1 MSLYPKS
8 IIYLQPCRQKRNSI
22 PSIAYVLKKI
32 SDDKTLILLRNIA
45 ILDGRNHIP
54 IGKMDLTTKQYYS
67 RISGLMDCGLIK
79 RNRGRYSLSCL
90 GRVVYDVHMTIGKT
104 LQYYWKLKAIE
115 SMQNSD
121 ISEQDFST
129 LVNSLID
136 NYQLKDIFMKSR
148 TF

>member
-1 MSLYPKS
+1 M
-8 IIYLQPCRQKRNSI
+8 RQKRSSI
-22 PSIAYVLKKI
+22 PSIAYVLQKI

-54 IGKMDLTTKQYYS
+54 LGKMDLTTKQYYS
-67 RISGLMDCGLIK
+67 RISGLMAAGLIK

-90 GRVVYDVHMTIGKT
+90 GRVVYDVQLTIGRT

-121 ISEQDFST
+121 ISEQDFSE

-136 NYQLKDIFMKSR
+136 NYELKGMSMKSR
-148 TF
+148 TSLE

>member
-1 MSLYPKS
+1 MP
-8 IIYLQPCRQKRNSI
+8 QKRSSI

-54 IGKMDLTTKQYYS
+54 LGKMDLTTKQYYS
-67 RISGLMDCGLIK
+67 RISGLMAAGLIK

-90 GRVVYDVHMTIGKT
+90 GRVVYDVQMTIGRT

-121 ISEQDFST
+121 ISEQDFSS

-136 NYQLKDIFMKSR
+136 NYELKDIFMKSR
-148 TF
+148 TFL

>member
-1 MSLYPKS
+1 MP
-8 IIYLQPCRQKRNSI
+8 QKRSSI
-22 PSIAYVLKKI
+22 PSIAYVLQKI

-54 IGKMDLTTKQYYS
+54 LGKMDLTTKQYYS
-67 RISGLMDCGLIK
+67 RISGLMAAGLIK

-90 GRVVYDVHMTIGKT
+90 GRVVYDVQMTIGRT

-121 ISEQDFST
+121 ISEQDFSS
-129 LVNSLID
+129 LVNSSID
-136 NYQLKDIFMKSR
+136 NYELKDIFMKSR
-148 TF
+148 TFLE